1 MKRSRAI
8 KKTKDEEDLAR
19 QKEREISRYAP
30 KPYYVYSLIMLCS
43 LQSEIDQLEEQVDQ
57 QSLKIQRYKVYR
69 EYMERV
75 LEYSQ
80 EVYIILQ
87 IKYTHNKYRTSI

>member
-1 MKRSRAI
+1 MHWV
-8 KKTKDEEDLAR
+8 TFL
-19 QKEREISRYAP
+19 
-30 KPYYVYSLIMLCS
+30 VVVMLLLLCS

-57 QSLKIQRYKVYR
+57 QAHKIQRFKVYR

-80 EVYIILQ
+80 EVI
-87 IKYTHNKYRTSI
+87 TM

>member
-1 MKRSRAI
+1 MQWI
-8 KKTKDEEDLAR
+8 TFL
-19 QKEREISRYAP
+19 
-30 KPYYVYSLIMLCS
+30 VVVMLLCS

-57 QSLKIQRYKVYR
+57 QAHKIQRYKVYR

-80 EVYIILQ
+80 EVIIIYLVEGDFGR
-87 IKYTHNKYRTSI
+87 KKLR

>member
-1 MKRSRAI
+1 M
-8 KKTKDEEDLAR
+8 L
-19 QKEREISRYAP
+19 
-30 KPYYVYSLIMLCS
+30 LLLCS

-57 QSLKIQRYKVYR
+57 QAHKIQRFKVYR

-80 EVYIILQ
+80 EVI
-87 IKYTHNKYRTSI
+87 TM

>member
-1 MKRSRAI
+1 M
-8 KKTKDEEDLAR
+8 L
-19 QKEREISRYAP
+19 
-30 KPYYVYSLIMLCS
+30 LLLLLLCS

-57 QSLKIQRYKVYR
+57 QAHKIQRYKVYR

-80 EVYIILQ
+80 EVIIIIIPCRGRLWQ
-87 IKYTHNKYRTSI
+87 EETLVNLVIRYEFAKVLSTNCLEHPK

>member
-1 MKRSRAI
+1 M
-8 KKTKDEEDLAR
+8 L
-19 QKEREISRYAP
+19 
-30 KPYYVYSLIMLCS
+30 LLLCS

-57 QSLKIQRYKVYR
+57 QAHKIQRYKVYR

-80 EVYIILQ
+80 EVI
-87 IKYTHNKYRTSI
+87 TM